1 MKMGNVINCSNNLG
15 FVSHLPFKTIEMN
28 KICVHGKIVF
38 LQSRVAA
45 VYHSTFLKSMYFTD
59 YGENVW
65 RTTSNLIKYGTMSIA
80 VVKIISVRES

>member
-1 MKMGNVINCSNNLG
+1 
-15 FVSHLPFKTIEMN
+15 
-28 KICVHGKIVF
+28 
-38 LQSRVAA
+38 
-45 VYHSTFLKSMYFTD
+45 MYFTD